1 MSDKSTAPRRPV
13 ILIILDGF
21 GANPSKANNAVAIAD
36 TPRLDH
42 YFAMYPHTV
51 LQASGRAVGLPD
63 GQMGNSEVGHMTL
76 GSGCTIRQDLVLI
89 DDAVADGSFFT
100 NPALVAAAKAAAA
113 AGRPVHLMGL
123 VSDGGVH
130 SHLTHLVAL
139 IDLCGRHGARPQV
152 HVIADGRDTPP
163 RSLEGYL
170 PPMER
175 ALAAVDGGIAT
186 LSGRYY
192 AMDRDHRWER
202 TEMAWRAMVDREGR
216 QAASLRDGIAAAYA
230 AGEDDEFIRPTVVA
244 GGEAVL
250 PGDPVIFFNF
260 RKDRPR
266 QTVTAFFAQEF
277 PHFDRRAYVPGPVTC
292 MMPYDASYGLPYAF
306 EPENPAIT
314 VAEVVSTAGLDQF
327 HCAETEKYAHV
338 TFFYNGGRADPLPGE
353 ERRLIP
359 SPRVAT
365 YDLQPAMSAPQVADA
380 VVGALRSGRYPFVV
394 VNFANGDM
402 VGHTAVREAVIEAV
416 EVLDREVGRVLDAAR
431 ECGYSIILTADHG
444 NCDEMVDPVTGDPHT
459 QHTLYPVPCLVADEI
474 PWRLSIGA
482 GIGSVAPT
490 VLQLLGLEVP
500 KEMHSRTLLL
510 GPAMP
515 EA

>member
-1 MSDKSTAPRRPV
+1 MAHTSTAPRRPV

-42 YFAMYPHTV
+42 YFSRHPHTV

-89 DDAVADGSFFT
+89 DDAIADGSFFQ
-100 NPALVAAAKAAAA
+100 NPTLIATIQTATAKE
-113 AGRPVHLMGL
+113 RPIHLMGL

-130 SHLTHLVAL
+130 SHIDHLVAL

-152 HVIADGRDTPP
+152 HVITDGRDTPP
-163 RSLEGYL
+163 RSIGGYL
-170 PPMER
+170 PALER
-175 ALAAVDGGIAT
+175 ALEQTGGAVAT

-202 TEMAWRAMVDREGR
+202 TEMAWRAMVERVGREANDLREG
-216 QAASLRDGIAAAYA
+216 IETAYR
-230 AGEDDEFIRPTVVA
+230 AGEDDEFIRPTVIA
-244 GGEAVL
+244 GGEAIV
-250 PGDPVIFFNF
+250 PGDPIIFFNF

-266 QTVTAFFAQEF
+266 QMVTSLTAADF
-277 PHFDRRAYVPGPVTC
+277 PHFDRHGFPPAPMTC
-292 MMPYDASYGLPYAF
+292 LMEYSSSFGLPHCF
-306 EPENPAIT
+306 DHEMPEVT
-314 VAEVVSTAGLDQF
+314 VAQVISDAGLAQF

-338 TFFYNGGRADPLPGE
+338 TFFYNGGQNDPVPGE
-353 ERRLIP
+353 ERALIP
-359 SPRVAT
+359 SPKVAT
-365 YDLQPAMSAPQVADA
+365 YDLQPAMSAPEVADQVIA
-380 VVGALRSGRYPFVV
+380 ALTSGRFAFIV

-416 EVLDREVGRVLDAAR
+416 EVLDHEVGRVLDVAR
-431 ECGYSIILTADHG
+431 EAGYSIILTSDHG
-444 NCDEMVDPVTGDPHT
+444 NCDELVDPVTGDPHT
-459 QHTLYPVPCLVADEI
+459 QHSLYPVPCLIADQT

-482 GIGSVAPT
+482 GIGSIAPT
-490 VLQLLGLEVP
+490 VLELMGLPVP
-500 KEMHSRTLLL
+500 KAMHSRTLLL
-510 GPAMP
+510 GPTTP
-515 EA
+515 

>member
-1 MSDKSTAPRRPV
+1 
-13 ILIILDGF
+13 
-21 GANPSKANNAVAIAD
+21 
-36 TPRLDH
+36 
-42 YFAMYPHTV
+42 
-51 LQASGRAVGLPD
+51 
-63 GQMGNSEVGHMTL
+63 
-76 GSGCTIRQDLVLI
+76 
-89 DDAVADGSFFT
+89 
-100 NPALVAAAKAAAA
+100 
-113 AGRPVHLMGL
+113 
-123 VSDGGVH
+123 
-130 SHLTHLVAL
+130 
-139 IDLCGRHGARPQV
+139 
-152 HVIADGRDTPP
+152 
-163 RSLEGYL
+163 
-170 PPMER
+170 MER
-175 ALAAVDGGIAT
+175 ALAAADGGIAT
-186 LSGRYY
+186 LCGRYY

-216 QAASLRDGIAAAYA
+216 QAASLREGIAAAYA
-230 AGEDDEFIRPTVVA
+230 ADEDDEFIRPTVIA

-277 PHFDRRAYVPGPVTC
+277 PHFDRRGYIPGPVTC

-314 VAEVVSTAGLDQF
+314 VAEVVSAAGLDQF

-338 TFFYNGGRADPLPGE
+338 TFFYNGGRADPWPGE

-431 ECGYSIILTADHG
+431 ERGYSIILTADHG

-500 KEMHSRTLLL
+500 KEMHARTLLL
-510 GPAMP
+510 GPATP